1 MTTSPHEVPGVATG
15 NRPRPALR
23 SVLIVPAAVALLI
36 GLDAALTLLG
46 VWSPVRSS
54 RWADAHGILM
64 VLGFV
69 GALIAL
75 ERAVALARP
84 WGFVAPVAL
93 SIGSLLHL
101 TGATLG
107 AGRLLLLAG
116 AVGLVA
122 TYVPL
127 WRRQRDDAVLVQV
140 GAAVFAVG
148 AAALWVGGASTP
160 QMLPWLAS
168 FLVLTIVGERLE
180 LARLGMSEQAAPT
193 LLALAVAV
201 AAAVVAALLWPTVGQ
216 RLLGI
221 AFLGLTAWLATHDVA
236 RRTVR
241 SPGLPR
247 FMACCLLTAQV
258 WLGVAGLVLLTAADV
273 SEGAA
278 YDALVHSVF
287 LGYTMSMIFAHAPVI
302 LPAVTRVRLPFHH
315 GMYVPWVVL
324 QVSLLLR
331 LGAGDLLGHQRAWE
345 VGGVGNV
352 IAILLFL
359 VTTLGTA
366 IPSGRRPKGTR

>member
-1 MTTSPHEVPGVATG
+1 MTTSSYDVPRTATD

-23 SVLIVPAAVALLI
+23 SVLIVPAAIALLV

-54 RWADAHGILM
+54 RWADAHGVLM

-84 WGFVAPVAL
+84 WGFVSPVAL
-93 SIGSLLHL
+93 SVGSLLHL
-101 TGATLG
+101 TGATLA
-107 AGRLLLLAG
+107 AGRLLLLVG
-116 AVGLVA
+116 TIGLVA

-148 AAALWVGGASTP
+148 AAVLWVGEATTP

-180 LARLGMSEQAAPT
+180 LARLGMSPLATPT
-193 LLALAVAV
+193 LLALAVGVAV
-201 AAAVVAALLWPTVGQ
+201 AVVATLLWPLVGQ
-216 RLLGI
+216 RLLGV

-236 RRTVR
+236 RRTVH

-247 FMACCLLTAQV
+247 FMACCLLAAQV
-258 WLGVAGLVLLTAADV
+258 WLGVAGLILLTAADV

-278 YDALVHSVF
+278 YDGLVHAVF

-302 LPAVTRVRLPFHH
+302 LPAVTRVRLHFHR
-315 GMYVPWVVL
+315 GMYLPWIVL

-331 LGAGDLLGHQRAWE
+331 LGTGDLLGHQRAWE

-359 VTTLGTA
+359 ITTVGTA
-366 IPSGRRPKGTR
+366 VWSIRRAKETR